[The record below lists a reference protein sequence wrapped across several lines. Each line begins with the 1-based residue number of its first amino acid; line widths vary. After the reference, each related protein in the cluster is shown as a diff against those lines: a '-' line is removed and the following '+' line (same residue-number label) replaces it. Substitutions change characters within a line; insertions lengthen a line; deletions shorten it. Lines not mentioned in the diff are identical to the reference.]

1 MTGKPVPGARQRAQQ
16 RLMTMRGTPH
26 SDDGRQASDAM
37 PAPGDREPSMGMK
50 PFVLIAGLVL
60 VLDQITKYLVL
71 VHLPLYRSVTVI
83 PGCFNLT
90 HIRNPG
96 GAFGFMA
103 DGSQGMRN
111 LLFIGVSLLAVG
123 LIVYFYR
130 NTPRTFPYL
139 ASALAMIFGG
149 AVGNLVDRFRFG
161 EVVDFLDVY
170 VGSYHWP
177 AFNVADSAISVGI
190 TVFIIHVVLGKMP
203 E

>member
-1 MTGKPVPGARQRAQQ
+1 MAANRHSDAHRRTSEPFPGAEV
-16 RLMTMRGTPH
+16 
-26 SDDGRQASDAM
+26 
-37 PAPGDREPSMGMK
+37 REPSLGFK
-50 PFVLIAGLVL
+50 PFVLIAALV
-60 VLDQITKYLVL
+60 VILDQITKYLIL
-71 VHLPLYRSVTVI
+71 VHLPLYRSITVI
-83 PGCFNLT
+83 PGFFNLT

-103 DGSQGMRN
+103 GGSQGMRS
-111 LLFIGVSLLAVG
+111 LLFIGVSLLAIG

-130 NTPRTFPYL
+130 NTPRTFPCL

-170 VGSYHWP
+170 VGPHHWP
-177 AFNVADSAISVGI
+177 AFNVADSAITVGI
-190 TVFIIHVVLGKMP
+190 TVFAIHVVLGKMP